1 MSQVHIYCRRR
12 ETIFLCRLLLNSH
25 FSDCFLTILT
35 EIELILRRSRAAML
49 ELRSALKLLELLRCR
64 DLPGSLSFRGVCSF
78 SGCNFGGY
86 VIMSEIGYKNKK
98 DFSCSHEK
106 DRRRGRIMFK
116 ESFSSPKSEQ
126 EIRIQ

>member
-1 MSQVHIYCRRR
+1 VSQVHIYCRRR

-64 DLPGSLSFRGVCSF
+64 DLPGSLFKLGVMLF
-78 SGCNFGGY
+78 SKSAFGGDII
-86 VIMSEIGYKNKK
+86 VSDIG
-98 DFSCSHEK
+98 
-106 DRRRGRIMFK
+106 
-116 ESFSSPKSEQ
+116 
-126 EIRIQ
+126 